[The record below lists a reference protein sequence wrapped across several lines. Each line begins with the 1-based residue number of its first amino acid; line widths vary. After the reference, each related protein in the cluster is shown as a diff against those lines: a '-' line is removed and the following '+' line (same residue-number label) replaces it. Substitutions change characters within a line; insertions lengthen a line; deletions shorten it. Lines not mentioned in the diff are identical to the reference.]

1 MSAQHELN
9 SAAHGGGRGVEF
21 ALTPAV
27 LLRALRKHWLLM
39 GIVTA
44 ACIVAALL
52 YTARQKRIYEAV
64 ATVQFDPQ
72 ALTPLGNQIPNG
84 QDTGADSYW
93 SNLEYFATQHQ
104 IITSR
109 RVALLVVKRLGL
121 ERDAGFWGML
131 PPGQKGDPIKVPV
144 EAAAEALR
152 ARLKVQP
159 VQDSRLALVKYTDAN
174 PDRARLILNALVD
187 TYVDQNLDSTLD
199 ATAKTSEWLD
209 TQMVKLKTELEAQE
223 IELHD
228 FKKRNNLL
236 SVSYDDQTNMLR
248 AEIQQ
253 LNENLTA
260 LKAKRESVAARLAVL
275 QQINPDDPSNI
286 PQSELLGS
294 ERLTGLRADFLKS
307 KQERAR
313 LIGLGRGENHPD
325 VQSLDAALGAART
338 ALLGEL
344 QNVKNGVG
352 ADLAA
357 VNRELAGINGLY
369 ESAKTEALELN
380 LNELRYSRLRRSK
393 DSTEK
398 LFGVVLERSSE
409 SGLSKAM
416 PFNNVR
422 VLDRP
427 LRPEAPISPNKTANL
442 GFGLA
447 LGLLLGLFGALGRE
461 LFDRTFRGVEDAEQ
475 ELGIALLGSLPNVLD
490 TRGTYPYYSQ
500 DRAGSIS
507 AQPVSAPELVVH
519 SHPKSAV
526 AEAARAVRTNLMF
539 MSPDQPYKTVL
550 VTSAGPSDG
559 KTTVASCIAIAMAQA
574 GQRVCLVDCDL
585 RRPRI
590 HAVFGM
596 SSERGLTSALMEPEM
611 LDQTLRETNI
621 ANLSV
626 LSAGPVPPN
635 PADLMHSEAF
645 AKLLSSLQQRFDRV
659 VIDSPPAGLV
669 TDAVIISTKVDAT
682 LLVIRVLQTKRDAAR
697 RALRALR
704 DVGANCPGFVLN
716 AIASGERYE
725 TPYYYAPR
733 EGDDEKSRT
742 QSRAS

>member
-1 MSAQHELN
+1 MSGLPGFRAMARSPEL
-9 SAAHGGGRGVEF
+9 
-21 ALTPAV
+21 ALTPA
-27 LLRALRKHWLLM
+27 LILRALRKHWLLV
-39 GIVTA
+39 GVVTA
-44 ACIVAALL
+44 ACIVAALV
-52 YTARQKRIYEAV
+52 YTSRQKRIYEAV

-72 ALTPLGNQIPNG
+72 PLTPLGNQIPSA
-84 QDTGADSYW
+84 QDTGAENYW

-121 ERDAGFWGML
+121 ERDGGFVQML
-131 PPGQKGDPIKVPV
+131 PPGEKAAAVKVPLD
-144 EAAAEALR
+144 AAAEILR
-152 ARLKVQP
+152 SRLKVQP

-199 ATAKTSEWLD
+199 ATTKTSEWLD
-209 TQMVKLKTELEAQE
+209 TQMVKLKAELEAQE
-223 IELHD
+223 MELHD

-248 AEIQQ
+248 AQIQQ
-253 LNENLTA
+253 LNENLTT
-260 LKAKRESVAARLAVL
+260 LKARRENVAARLAVL
-275 QQINPDDPSNI
+275 QQISPDDPANI
-286 PQSELLGS
+286 PQSELTGS
-294 ERLTGLRADFLKS
+294 ERLAGLRMDFLKR

-313 LIGLGRGENHPD
+313 LLGMGRGESHPD
-325 VQSLDAALGAART
+325 VQGVDAELTAARS

-344 QNVKNGVG
+344 QNVKTGVG
-352 ADLAA
+352 TDLAA
-357 VNRELAGINGLY
+357 VNREIGGITGLY
-369 ESAKTEALELN
+369 ESAKKEALELN
-380 LNELRYSRLRRSK
+380 LNELKYSRLRRSK

-398 LFGVVLERSSE
+398 LFGLVLERSSE

-427 LRPEAPISPNKTANL
+427 LRPDSPVAPNGTANL

-447 LGLLLGLFGALGRE
+447 LGLLLGLLGALGRE
-461 LFDRTFRGVEDAEQ
+461 LLDRTIRGAEDAEQ

-490 TRGTYPYYSQ
+490 TSGTYPYYG
-500 DRAGSIS
+500 GSPAS
-507 AQPVSAPELVVH
+507 ASTPSEPSTPELVVH
-519 SHPKSAV
+519 THPKSGV

-539 MSPDQPYKTVL
+539 TSPDRPYKALL

-559 KTTVASCIAIAMAQA
+559 KTTVACCIAIAMAQA

-585 RRPRI
+585 RRPRV
-590 HAVFGM
+590 HTVFGQ
-596 SSERGLTSALMEPEM
+596 SSERGLTSALVEPER
-611 LDQTLRETNI
+611 LAHILQETNI
-621 ANLSV
+621 PNLT
-626 LSAGPVPPN
+626 LLAAGPVPPN

-645 AKLLSSLQQRFDRV
+645 AKLLTSLQERFDRV

-669 TDAVIISTKVDAT
+669 TDAVIVSTKVDAT
-682 LLVIRVLQTKRDAAR
+682 LLVVRVLQTRRDAAR
-697 RALRALR
+697 RALRALT

-716 AIASGERYE
+716 ATVTGDRYE
-725 TPYYYAPR
+725 TTYYYGR
-733 EGDDEKSRT
+733 ETAVPDKSGT
-742 QSRAS
+742 QSVA

>member
-1 MSAQHELN
+1 MSLLPSSA
-9 SAAHGGGRGVEF
+9 SAARSSDLAF
-21 ALTPAV
+21 TPTL
-27 LLRALRKHWLLM
+27 LLRAMRKHWLLI
-39 GIVTA
+39 GIVVA
-44 ACIVAALL
+44 ACVVAALL
-52 YTARQKRIYEAV
+52 YTSRQKPIYEAV

-72 ALTPLGNQIPNG
+72 ALTPLGSQFQG
-84 QDTGADSYW
+84 SQETGADSYW

-121 ERDAGFWGML
+121 ERDAGFLGML
-131 PPGQKGDPIKVPV
+131 PPGQKGTPAKVPV
-144 EAAAEALR
+144 EAAAETLR
-152 ARLKVQP
+152 SRVKVQP

-174 PDRARLILNALVD
+174 PDRARLILNALID

-199 ATAKTSEWLD
+199 ATAKTAEWLD
-209 TQMVKLKTELEAQE
+209 TQMVKLRTELEAQE
-223 IELHD
+223 MELHD

-253 LNENLTA
+253 LNENLTS
-260 LKAKRESVAARLAVL
+260 LKAKRENVAARLAVL
-275 QQINPDDPSNI
+275 QQISPEDPSDI
-286 PQSELLGS
+286 PQGELLGS
-294 ERLTGLRADFLKS
+294 ERLSGLRSDFLKR

-313 LIGLGRGENHPD
+313 LLGMGRGENHPD
-325 VQSLDAALGAART
+325 VQGVDAELGTARAALLA
-338 ALLGEL
+338 EL

-357 VNRELAGINGLY
+357 VNRELAGITGLY

-380 LNELRYSRLRRSK
+380 LNELKYSRLRRSK

-398 LFGVVLERSSE
+398 LFGLVLERSSE

-427 LRPEAPISPNKTANL
+427 LKPEAPVSPNKTANL
-442 GFGLA
+442 SFGLA
-447 LGLLLGLFGALGRE
+447 LGLLLGLLGGLGRE
-461 LFDRTFRGVEDAEQ
+461 LLDRTIRGVEDAEQ

-490 TRGTYPYYSQ
+490 TRGTYPYYAQHRGGAS
-500 DRAGSIS
+500 S
-507 AQPVSAPELVVH
+507 ATPVSAPELVVH

-539 MSPDQPYKTVL
+539 VSPDRPYKTLL
-550 VTSAGPSDG
+550 VTSAGPSEG

-590 HAVFGM
+590 HTVFGA
-596 SSERGLTSALMEPEM
+596 SSERGLTSALVEPEK
-611 LDQTLRETNI
+611 LEQTLRETELP
-621 ANLSV
+621 NLHV
-626 LSAGPVPPN
+626 LAAGPVPPN

-645 AKLLSSLQQRFDRV
+645 AKLLASLQQRFDRV

-682 LLVIRVLQTKRDAAR
+682 LLVVRVMQTRRDAAR
-697 RALRALR
+697 RALRALK
-704 DVGANCPGFVLN
+704 DVGANCAGFVLN
-716 AIASGERYE
+716 ATVSRDRYE
-725 TPYYYAPR
+725 STYYYAP
-733 EGDDEKSRT
+733 EGGEQKSGI
-742 QSRAS
+742 QSAAS